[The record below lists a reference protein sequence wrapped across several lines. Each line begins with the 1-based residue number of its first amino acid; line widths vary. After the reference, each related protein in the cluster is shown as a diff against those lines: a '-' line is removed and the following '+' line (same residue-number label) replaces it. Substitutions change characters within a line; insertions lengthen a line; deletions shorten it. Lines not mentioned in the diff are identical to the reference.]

1 MRKLR
6 NMFQTKEQ
14 DKTSEKDINSRK
26 ISDLHDK
33 ESEVMVIKRLTVV
46 GEKCMNTVR
55 ISAKRKHKKVPNRNH
70 TSEEYNN

>member
-14 DKTSEKDINSRK
+14 NKASEKDINNRK

-33 ESEVMVIKRLTVV
+33 ESEVMVIKRLTAV
-46 GEKCMNTVR
+46 GREMNEHSENFSKEKT
-55 ISAKRKHKKVPNRNH
+55 
-70 TSEEYNN
+70 

>member
-1 MRKLR
+1 
-6 NMFQTKEQ
+6 MFQTKEQ

-46 GEKCMNTVR
+46 GREMHEHSENFSKEKT
-55 ISAKRKHKKVPNRNH
+55 
-70 TSEEYNN
+70 

>member
-14 DKTSEKDINSRK
+14 DKTSEKDINNRK

-33 ESEVMVIKRLTVV
+33 ESEVMVIKRLTAV
-46 GEKCMNTVR
+46 GSEMNEHSENFSKEKT
-55 ISAKRKHKKVPNRNH
+55 
-70 TSEEYNN
+70 

>member
-46 GEKCMNTVR
+46 EREMNEHSENFSKEKT
-55 ISAKRKHKKVPNRNH
+55 
-70 TSEEYNN
+70 

>member
-46 GEKCMNTVR
+46 GREMNEHSENFSKEKT
-55 ISAKRKHKKVPNRNH
+55 
-70 TSEEYNN
+70 

>member
-14 DKTSEKDINSRK
+14 NKASEKDINNRK

-46 GEKCMNTVR
+46 EREMNEHSENFSKEKT
-55 ISAKRKHKKVPNRNH
+55 
-70 TSEEYNN
+70 